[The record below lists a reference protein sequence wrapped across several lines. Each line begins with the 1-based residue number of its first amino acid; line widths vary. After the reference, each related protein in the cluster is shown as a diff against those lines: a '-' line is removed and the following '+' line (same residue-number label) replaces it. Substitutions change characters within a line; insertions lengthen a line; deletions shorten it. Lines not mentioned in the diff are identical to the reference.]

1 MNTTDLE
8 CAYTI
13 SYRGVSI
20 HAATVVTRDGGGR
33 RIYGEEHF
41 RFFLPNGRE
50 RCTGTLHGAKCI
62 IARAL

>member
-1 MNTTDLE
+1 MKTTSLE
-8 CAYTI
+8 CLYTI
-13 SYRGVSI
+13 VHRGVNI
-20 HAATVVTRDGGGR
+20 HAATEVTYDDGR
-33 RIYGEEHF
+33 RIGGEEHF